1 MRMDAEILASLKP
14 NPLSPREKTASG
26 KFDAVEL
33 TLFSSKMEATVTEG
47 FEIFVKMGAGAG
59 VVAGDCCTGIY
70 TGQGD
75 IAVSFAAVYL
85 HAVLESLYLKHIVKY
100 FKDEPTVGIKDGDIF
115 FANESTYGGVHNPDM
130 FACMPVLY
138 QGDLIAWVG
147 AIAHEPETGA
157 IEPGGIPPS
166 ARTRYDEGMRI
177 TPIKIGENF
186 MLREDLLHMM
196 ENFCYRDPRTL
207 TLDTKAKVAACMRMR
222 QRLLELVEE
231 RGLEHLVG
239 GLARL
244 LIESEAAARRKIAR
258 WNDGTYR
265 HVTFLDSTGRED
277 KLLQLATTLVKQGD
291 QVTVDFHGTSPKVD
305 SIFNAYRHL
314 AMASLGMY
322 LFGHIFW
329 DLPPNAGAMAC
340 FDFVVPQ
347 GCVLDPEPEDSICGC
362 PIYVYLITST
372 CQVAF
377 SKMVFD
383 SQDRG
388 LSCVASWA
396 DHQTI
401 VMGAGIN
408 QWGNPSVALGLEI
421 NAAGSGARP
430 DMDGADSAGP
440 IFGTG
445 ADSMD
450 TEFYEREFP
459 LFYLWR
465 TKHQPDSGGFGKYRG
480 GSGWEVAYGVM
491 NVPQYGMLRTMGIGS
506 KFPGSFG
513 LFGGY
518 GSGMVPGVKAVQTN
532 LVEMMARADQGLP
545 YSTEQLITERKVAGD
560 YIFSPAMESLT
571 TVRPG
576 DIFMGYIC
584 GGGGYG
590 DVLERDPE
598 LVMKDLRA
606 KLVSDWAA
614 QNIYRVAYDPATFR
628 VDHQKTEEWRQAE
641 REQRKRRGKPYAEF
655 EQEWSRKRPKEAIL
669 THYGTWPVP
678 EPVE

>member
-1 MRMDAEILASLKP
+1 MQRDIELLSSLKP
-14 NPLSPREKTASG
+14 NPLSPKEKEGAE

-33 TLFSSKMEATVTEG
+33 ALFSSKMEATVTEG

-59 VVAGDCCTGIY
+59 VVAGDCCTGLY
-70 TGQGD
+70 TWQGD
-75 IAVSFAAVYL
+75 IAVSYAAVYL
-85 HAVLESLYLKHIVKY
+85 HAVLESLYIKHIMKY
-100 FKDEPTVGIKDGDIF
+100 FKNEPTVGIKDGDIF
-115 FANESTYGGVHNPDM
+115 FANESTYGGVHCPDM
-130 FACMPVLY
+130 FVCMPVIY
-138 QGDLIAWVG
+138 KDDLIAWVG

-186 MLREDLLHMM
+186 MLKEDLMHMM
-196 ENFCYRDPRTL
+196 ENFCYRDPRTQ

-222 QRLLELVEE
+222 QRILEIAEE
-231 RGLEHLVG
+231 RGPAYILG
-239 GLARL
+239 GLAKL
-244 LIESEAAARRKIAR
+244 LIESEAAAKRKIAR
-258 WNDGTYR
+258 WNDGIYR

-277 KLLQLATTLVKQGD
+277 KLLKLATTFIKQGD
-291 QVTVDFHGTSPKVD
+291 RIIVDFKGTSPKVD

-329 DLPPNAGAMAC
+329 DLPPNAGSMAC
-340 FDFVVPQ
+340 FDFIVPK
-347 GCVLDPEPEDSICGC
+347 GCILDPDPEDSICGC
-362 PIYVYLITST
+362 PIHVYLITST
-372 CQVAF
+372 CQILF

-383 SQDRG
+383 SEDRM
-388 LSCVASWA
+388 LSCVSSWA

-401 VMGAGIN
+401 VMGSGIN

-430 DMDGADSAGP
+430 DGDGVDSAGP

-491 NVPQYGMLRTMGIGS
+491 NVPQYGMLRTMGVGS
-506 KFPGSFG
+506 KFPGSAG

-518 GSGMVPGVKAVQTN
+518 GTGMVPGIRVINTN
-532 LVEMMARADQGLP
+532 LIELMQKADPHIP
-545 YSTEQLITERKVAGD
+545 YSTEQLVTQRKVAGD
-560 YIFSPAMESLT
+560 YIFSSATQSLT
-571 TVRPG
+571 IVKPG
-576 DIFMGYIC
+576 DIFLGYIC

-590 DVLERDPE
+590 DVLDRDPE
-598 LVMKDLRA
+598 LVMKDLKA
-606 KLVSDWAA
+606 QVVSDWAA
-614 QNIYRVAYDPATFR
+614 QNIYRVSYDPVTFR
-628 VDHQKTEEWRQAE
+628 VDYKKTEELRQAE
-641 REQRKRRGKPYAEF
+641 REARKRRGKPYAEF
-655 EQEWSRKRPKEAIL
+655 EKEWSQKKPKEEII
-669 THYGTWPVP
+669 THYGTWPIP